1 MSSPPIRKYSCRSP
15 ISAKAFAVKTMY
27 GSWVRPKIAGIESSA
42 NSTSVVPMASMTT
55 ISGVSTRLPL
65 TRMKSLVPWYLSA
78 TPNFRSMDL
87 RSLFSSNS
95 SSSSSERASWMSFQA
110 V

>member
-1 MSSPPIRKYSCRSP
+1 MRKYSWRRP
-15 ISAKAFAVKTMY
+15 ISAKALAVKTMY
-27 GSWVRPKIAGIESSA
+27 GSWVRPKIAGMESRA

-65 TRMKSLVPWYLSA
+65 VTMKSLVPWYWSA
-78 TPNFRSMDL
+78 TPNFFSTDL
-87 RSLFSSNS
+87 RRRFSSNS
-95 SSSSSERASWMSFQA
+95 SSSSSLRASWISFHA